1 MSINQKFGAGL
12 ALFCM
17 GIAWPG
23 AAVVAKEADADP
35 RAESGKTE
43 GVSVYKPEF
52 FASYFP
58 VTALDMVRQVPGF
71 SINNGDNVRGF
82 GGAQGNV
89 LIDGERPSTKSD
101 NLASILQRISA
112 DRVDHIEL
120 IRGSAPDIDMRGLTR
135 VLNVV
140 LKTDDTADRNNWSYE
155 TTLSRSRVVV
165 NGEFVRNLTLGGAD
179 ITLGIARQGG
189 PGRSTGIENRFSP
202 PGTLTERRDE
212 AAQRNFAFWTPTF
225 NLEKKF
231 AGDRVLRLNAKGNRT
246 AFTRN
251 EFSFVETPTVG
262 AFSFLRF
269 DGNTARSV
277 SESTEFGGDYS
288 FPIGKKLDVKL
299 IGLRNDNTSKGQ
311 FSFASI
317 NATGQTNASRVTTRD
332 VTSESISRIV
342 VDWGLSKKHSLQFTA
357 EGALNTLDANLLL
370 ELDNGNGFSVVPLPV
385 SNTGVKERRAEFSA
399 SWVYVPNQKWT
410 IESGLKFETSRLSQ
424 SGDASRTR
432 NFSFPK
438 PSLTASYNLSEKNQ
452 LRFSAIR
459 KVAQLNFKDFVTS
472 VNLTDDLTDVGNP
485 ELEPDRTW
493 TVKAEWERRFAKKGS
508 LTLSANR
515 DWITQVQ
522 GRVPVNNI
530 FDAPGNLGDARLWQ
544 VKMVARLPLDMLGLK
559 NATLDANGFISDS
572 SVTDPVTGV
581 RRKLGSR
588 AHRNFDL
595 SFRQDLS
602 AQRIAWGWA
611 YNNGVT
617 RRSFRLFEE
626 QVRHL
631 GGGNFGGGSPRAFSV
646 FVETTKIAGMTA
658 IFDIRN
664 IFNRPS
670 SRVRTFYDGPRSDG
684 IVAAIESQQRKSG
697 LRYRIQLRGSF

>member
-1 MSINQKFGAGL
+1 MLWLPVPALADQGAE
-12 ALFCM
+12 
-17 GIAWPG
+17 
-23 AAVVAKEADADP
+23 AAKA
-35 RAESGKTE
+35 G

-52 FASYFP
+52 FANYYP

-71 SINNGDNVRGF
+71 SIDNGDNVRGF

-101 NLASILQRISA
+101 GLASILQRISA

-120 IRGSAPDIDMRGLTR
+120 IRGSAPDIDMRGLSR

-140 LKTDDTADRNNWSYE
+140 LKTGDIADRNNWSFE
-155 TTLSRSRVVV
+155 TTTSRRRVVV
-165 NGEFVRNLTLGGAD
+165 NGEFVRNLTIAGAD

-189 PGRSTGIENRFSP
+189 PGRSSGIENRFAPS
-202 PGTLTERRDE
+202 GTLTERRDE

-231 AGDRVLRLNAKGNRT
+231 ANDQVLRLNAKGNRT

-251 EFSFVETPTVG
+251 EFSFVEAPVAN
-262 AFSFLRF
+262 AFEFLRF
-269 DGNTARSV
+269 DENTARSV

-288 FPIGKKLDVKL
+288 FPIGKKIDVKL

-311 FSFASI
+311 FSFSSI
-317 NATGQTNASRVTTRD
+317 DAIGQTNASRVNTRD
-332 VTSESISRIV
+332 VTSEMISRVV
-342 VDWGLSKKHSLQFTA
+342 VDWNLAKKHSLQFTA
-357 EGALNTLDANLLL
+357 EGALNKLDASLLL

-385 SNTGVKERRAEFSA
+385 SNTGVKERRAEISA
-399 SWVYVPNQKWT
+399 SWLYVPSKKWT
-410 IESGLKFETSRLSQ
+410 IESGLKFETSRLGQ

-432 NFSFPK
+432 HFSFPK

-452 LRFSAIR
+452 MRFSAIR
-459 KVAQLNFKDFVTS
+459 KVAQLNFNDFVTS

-508 LTLSANR
+508 FTLSAKRN
-515 DWITQVQ
+515 WITQVQ
-522 GRVPVNNI
+522 GRVPVANR
-530 FDAPGNLGDARLWQ
+530 FDAPGNLGDARVWQ
-544 VKMVARLPLDMLGLK
+544 VKMVARLPLDFLGLK
-559 NATLDANGFISDS
+559 NATLDANGFIGDS
-572 SVTDPVTGV
+572 SVTDPVTGS
-581 RRKLGSR
+581 RRKLGGR
-588 AHRNFDL
+588 AYHNFDF

-602 AQRIAWGWA
+602 TRRIAWGWA

-626 QVRHL
+626 QVRHR

-646 FVETTKIAGMTA
+646 FVETTKIAGVTA

-670 SRVRTFYDGPRSDG
+670 TRSRTFYDGPRSNG
-684 IVAAIESQQRKSG
+684 VVEAIESQRRKSG
-697 LRYRIQLRGSF
+697 LRYRLQLRGSF